1 MGLNHATEVETLYR
15 RALPIYESCYK
26 SDPSAKR
33 QARIA
38 RCLNNLAEHILRK
51 EEKHAS
57 ETEAEAMHRRAR
69 DIYSTLQVETQDYS
83 YEYCKSLTNLARL
96 LCNKG
101 PLEASEAK
109 KLLSQALSIFEL
121 SESNVKDEQRAD
133 VAEKL
138 KNLRECLQMKCN
150 QKSGKMQ
157 LV

>member
-33 QARIA
+33 QARLA

-57 ETEAEAMHRRAR
+57 EAEAEAMHRRAR
-69 DIYSTLQVETQDYS
+69 VIYSTLQVETHDYS
-83 YEYCKSLTNLARL
+83 YEYCQSLTNLARL
-96 LCNKG
+96 LCSKG
-101 PLEASEAK
+101 PLEAFEAE
-109 KLLSQALSIFEL
+109 KLLSQALGIFE
-121 SESNVKDEQRAD
+121 SESNVQNEQRAD

-138 KNLRECLQMKCN
+138 KNLREFFQMK
-150 QKSGKMQ
+150 KSDEIQ
-157 LV
+157 